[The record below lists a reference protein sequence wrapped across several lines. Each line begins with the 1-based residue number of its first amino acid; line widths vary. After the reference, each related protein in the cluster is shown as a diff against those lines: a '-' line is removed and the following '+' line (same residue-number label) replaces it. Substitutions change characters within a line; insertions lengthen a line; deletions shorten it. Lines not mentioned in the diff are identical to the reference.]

1 MAGIAWADP
10 ANQDV
15 VRLQVIAEF
24 SDYYD
29 DKDIALAALRHQYA
43 DNTAVTII
51 FIWSPYVTAL
61 PAEPPNVLTC
71 AVQESARHEC

>member
-29 DKDIALAALRHQYA
+29 
-43 DNTAVTII
+43 
-51 FIWSPYVTAL
+51 
-61 PAEPPNVLTC
+61 E
-71 AVQESARHEC
+71 